1 MKNLI
6 SSIKLMPLLFLT
18 VLTACHQPTPL
29 TACRLYLDLAAP
41 GRAPSTIDH
50 VQSVINVALLNTSI
64 SGWTLYP
71 AYGAWRNDSS
81 KPFERESSVVIELI
95 GDKTIIDVSH
105 ALGKSLEKTQQQ
117 ELVLV
122 YCTP

>member
-1 MKNLI
+1 MH
-6 SSIKLMPLLFLT
+6 SIKLFLLLLLT
-18 VLTACHQPTPL
+18 ALTACHQPTPL
-29 TACRLYLDLAAP
+29 TACRLYLGLAAP

-50 VQSVINVALLNTSI
+50 VQSVINDALLNTSI

-71 AYGAWRNDSS
+71 AHGAWRNDSA

-95 GDKTIIDVSH
+95 GDRTIIDVSH
-105 ALGKSLEKTQQQ
+105 ALGKSLEQTQQQ
-117 ELVLV
+117 EAVLV